1 MVNHELALTA
11 VISGAICVAIFV
23 LAFSYSNSSVSQPSS
38 FVVPSP
44 ETSEKIMS
52 IF

>member
-1 MVNHELALTA
+1 MVNQELSITA
-11 VISGAICVAIFV
+11 VISGAVFVTIFI
-23 LAFSYSNSSVSQPSS
+23 LAFPYTTSSVSQPSS